1 MTERRATFAAAGLY
15 AVLAILLVGQGLL
28 PGRTLS
34 PSDYL
39 WTATPWSGYTPHGVR
54 LFGANGE
61 LADAVAAF
69 QPFTQHARSV
79 LPSWPLWN
87 PDISGGRPFLADMQ
101 SGVLSP
107 FNLPSYILPFWFS
120 LAVVA
125 ALKLWVAAFGT
136 FLLGPRAGHALVGR
150 AARRVRVRLL
160 AVHGHVAGLAAVERL
175 GADAVAAARRRP
187 RHPPAERGRRRA
199 AGARDRPAVPRRPS
213 RVVVPRGRR
222 GRPVRRPAAL
232 RGPRATA
239 ARRAGLAILGLAAG
253 TALAAIVLLPFLELV
268 AHSGDLTERANR
280 APAHLRR

>member
-39 WTATPWSGYTPHGVR
+39 WTAAPWSGMTPHGVR

-69 QPFTQHARSV
+69 QPFTQHARAV

-87 PDISGGRPFLADMQ
+87 PDISAGRPFLADMQ

-107 FNLPSYILPFWFS
+107 FSLPSYVLPFWFS

-125 ALKLWVAAFGT
+125 ALKLWAAAFGT
-136 FLLGPRAGHALVGR
+136 FLLGRALGMRAPSALLAGLAFGFSLYMVTWLVWPLSSVW
-150 AARRVRVRLL
+150 ALMPWLLL
-160 AVHGHVAGLAAVERL
+160 AVDRAIRRPGAPAIALLALVTALQFLSGHPESSFHVGVAAVLFGALRL
-175 GADAVAAARRRP
+175 SRAPDDR
-187 RHPPAERGRRRA
+187 RRRA
-199 AGARDRPAVPRRPS
+199 GAAV
-213 RVVVPRGRR
+213 
-222 GRPVRRPAAL
+222 
-232 RGPRATA
+232 
-239 ARRAGLAILGLAAG
+239 LGLAAG
-253 TALAAIVLLPFLELV
+253 TALAAIALLPFLEAV
-268 AHSGDLTERANR
+268 AHWAT
-280 APAHLRR
+280 